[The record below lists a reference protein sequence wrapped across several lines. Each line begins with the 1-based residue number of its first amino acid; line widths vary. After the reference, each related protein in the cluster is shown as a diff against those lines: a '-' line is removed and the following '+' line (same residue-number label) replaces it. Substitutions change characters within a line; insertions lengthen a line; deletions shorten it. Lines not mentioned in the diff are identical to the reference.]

1 MGGDLMTGKMVAS
14 ICPYCAVGCGYYIEV
29 VDDRAVGIGYMPDH
43 PTNEGALCPK
53 GNAILDVLNSRDRL
67 RHPMKRVGDGWAR
80 ISWNEAL
87 DLVAKGLRNSLKKY
101 GPASLGFLASSRC
114 NNEENYLFA
123 KMARMLGSPNVDNC
137 ARLCHAPSVVGLGGS
152 LGTSAMTNNIADLAN
167 SKCIF
172 AIGTNFAE
180 AQPLASRWVQRA
192 KERGAKVV
200 VADPRVT
207 STSWMADLHLRIR
220 PGTDMALL
228 KGMMR
233 AVIDEGL
240 VDRKFI
246 AERTTGFERLSRSLD
261 GFSVESAAEAC
272 GVSAADIA
280 KAARLFAGSS
290 ASSLL
295 YSMGITQHVC
305 GTENVRACT
314 DLVLLCGQ
322 VGRPGAGIMP
332 MRGQNNVQGAC
343 DVGAMVEFYPG
354 YRRSRDPESIELFK
368 AAWNV
373 PDLPLGPGLTSTEM
387 MVAAVAGS
395 LKTMYII
402 GEDPV
407 VCDPNERKTRKAL
420 ENLEFLAV
428 QEIFMTETAEMA
440 DVVLPAAAWA
450 EKDGSYTSM
459 ERRVQWIDRAI
470 SPPGEAREGLSVICD
485 VADRLGLGF
494 GRRDASEVLEEINR
508 LIPAYGGMTK
518 ERIGRTGGL
527 LWPCPSPDHPGT
539 GILHTETFPTSDG
552 RARIELVEER
562 PPAEETSPEY
572 PLLLMTGRIVL
583 HYNNASMTS
592 RSFPLLRREGDLY
605 IEMNCRDA
613 SGLGIS
619 KGDTVIVA
627 TRRGEVEARAEPT
640 DKVKPGVAFMPF
652 HFNGANVVTSDAL
665 DPVSKIPE
673 YKVAAC
679 RISVRS

>member
-1 MGGDLMTGKMVAS
+1 MTGRMVAS
-14 ICPYCAVGCGYYIEV
+14 ICPYCAVGCGYYLKVEE
-29 VDDRAVGIGYMPDH
+29 DRAVGIGYMPDH

-53 GNAILDVLNSRDRL
+53 GNAVLDVLNSRDRL
-67 RHPMKRVGDGWAR
+67 RRPMKRVGDGWKR
-80 ISWNEAL
+80 ISWDEAL
-87 DLVAKGLRNSLKKY
+87 DLVAEGLKKSLKEH

-123 KMARMLGSPNVDNC
+123 KMARILGSPNIDNC

-192 KERGAKVV
+192 KERGAKVI

-233 AVIDEGL
+233 AAIDEGL
-240 VDRKFI
+240 VDRKFVS
-246 AERTTGFERLSRSLD
+246 ERTRGFEDLSRSLD
-261 GFSVESAAEAC
+261 GFSVDKAAEAS
-272 GVSAADIA
+272 GIPAAEIR
-280 KAARLFAGSS
+280 KAARLYAGSPAS
-290 ASSLL
+290 ALL

-305 GTENVRACT
+305 GTDNVRACT
-314 DLVLLCGQ
+314 DLALISGQ

-354 YRRSRDPESIELFK
+354 YRRSSDPESIELFK
-368 AAWNV
+368 AAWKV
-373 PDLPLGPGLTSTEM
+373 PDLPLGPGLTSMEM
-387 MVAAVAGS
+387 MEAAVAGS
-395 LKTMYII
+395 LKAMYII

-407 VCDPNERKTRKAL
+407 VCDPNTKKTRRAL
-420 ENLEFLAV
+420 ESLEFLAV

-459 ERRVQWIDRAI
+459 ERRVQWIDQAI
-470 SPPGEAREGLSVICD
+470 SPPGEAREGLSVICE

-494 GRRDASEVLEEINR
+494 GPLDASAVLEEINR

-527 LWPCPSPDHPGT
+527 LWPCPNPDHPGT
-539 GILHTETFPTSDG
+539 GTLHSQTFPTSDG
-552 RARIELVEER
+552 RARIEVVEER

-592 RSFPLLRREGDLY
+592 RSFPLLRREGELY
-605 IEMNCRDA
+605 VEMNRMEA

-619 KGDTVIVA
+619 QGDPVTVA
-627 TRRGEVEARAEPT
+627 TRRGEVEARAELT
-640 DKVKPGVAFMPF
+640 DKVKPGMVFMPF
-652 HFNGANVVTSDAL
+652 HFKGANLVTSDAL
-665 DPVSKIPE
+665 DPISKIPE

>member
-1 MGGDLMTGKMVAS
+1 MTGKMVAS

-29 VDDRAVGIGYMPDH
+29 EDDRAVGIKYMPDH

-53 GNAILDVLNSRDRL
+53 GNAVLDVLNSRDRL
-67 RHPMKRVGDGWAR
+67 RYPMKRTKDGWER
-80 ISWNEAL
+80 ISWDEAL
-87 DLVAKGLRNSLKKY
+87 DLVAEGLKKSLKEH

-114 NNEENYLFA
+114 NNEENYLFQ
-123 KMARMLGSPNVDNC
+123 KMARTLGSPNIDNC

-192 KERGAKVV
+192 KERGAKVI
-200 VADPRVT
+200 VADPRIT
-207 STSWMADLHLRIR
+207 STSWMADLHLKIR

-228 KGMMR
+228 RGMMR
-233 AVIDEGL
+233 TAIDEGL
-240 VDRKFI
+240 VDQDFI
-246 AERTTGFERLSRSLD
+246 ERRTTGFDDLSRSLE
-261 GFSVESAAEAC
+261 GFSVEEAAEAC
-272 GVSAADIA
+272 EVPASDIR
-280 KAARLFAGSS
+280 KATRLYAGSPAS
-290 ASSLL
+290 ALL

-314 DLVLLCGQ
+314 DLALLCGQ
-322 VGRPGAGIMP
+322 FGRAGAGIMP

-343 DVGAMVEFYPG
+343 DMGAMAEFYPG
-354 YRRSRDPESIELFK
+354 YRRSSDPEAIELFK
-368 AAWNV
+368 ATWNA
-373 PDLPLGPGLTSTEM
+373 PNLPLGPGLTSMEM
-387 MVAAVAGS
+387 VEAAVGGS
-395 LKTMYII
+395 LTAMYII

-407 VCDPNERKTRKAL
+407 VCDPNARKTRKAL
-420 ENLEFLAV
+420 ENLEFLVV

-450 EKDGSYTSM
+450 EKEGSYTSM
-459 ERRVQWIDRAI
+459 ERRVQWIDQAI
-470 SPPGEAREGLSVICD
+470 SPPGEAREGLSVICE

-494 GRRDASEVLEEINR
+494 SQMDASAVLEEINR
-508 LIPAYGGMTK
+508 LIPVYGGMTK
-518 ERIGRTGGL
+518 ERIKETGGL

-539 GILHTETFPTSDG
+539 EILHAETFSTPDG
-552 RARIELVEER
+552 RARIEAVEGR
-562 PPAEETSPEY
+562 PPAEETSPDY
-572 PLLLMTGRIVL
+572 PLFLMTGRIVL

-592 RSFPLLRREGDLY
+592 RSFPLLRREGDLRV
-605 IEMNCRDA
+605 EMNRADA

-619 KGDTVIVA
+619 QGDPVIVA
-627 TRRGEVEARAEPT
+627 TRRGEVEARAEVT
-640 DKVKPGVAFMPF
+640 EKVKPGVVFMPF

-679 RISVRS
+679 RISVKS

>member
-1 MGGDLMTGKMVAS
+1 MTGRMVAS

-29 VDDRAVGIGYMPDH
+29 EDDRAVGIKYMPNH

-53 GNAILDVLNSRDRL
+53 GNAILDVLKSKDRL
-67 RHPMKRVGDGWAR
+67 RYPMKRAKDDWER
-80 ISWNEAL
+80 ISWDEAL
-87 DLVAKGLRNSLKKY
+87 NLVAEGLKKSLKEH

-114 NNEENYLFA
+114 NNEENYLFQ
-123 KMARMLGSPNVDNC
+123 KMARLLGSPNIDNC

-180 AQPLASRWVQRA
+180 TQPLASRWVLRA

-200 VADPRVT
+200 VADPRIT
-207 STSWMADLHLRIR
+207 STSWMADLHLTIR

-228 KGMMR
+228 RGMMR
-233 AVIDEGL
+233 AAIEEGL
-240 VDRKFI
+240 VAQDFI
-246 AERTTGFERLSRSLD
+246 ERRTMGFDDLSRSLE
-261 GFSVESAAEAC
+261 GFSVEEAAEAC
-272 GVSAADIA
+272 EVPVSDIR
-280 KAARLFAGSS
+280 KATRLYARSPAS
-290 ASSLL
+290 ALL
-295 YSMGITQHVC
+295 YSMGITQHIC

-314 DLVLLCGQ
+314 DLALLCGQ
-322 VGRPGAGIMP
+322 VGRAGTGIMP

-343 DVGAMVEFYPG
+343 DMGAMAEFYPG
-354 YRRSRDPESIELFK
+354 YRRSSDPESIELFK
-368 AAWNV
+368 VTWNA
-373 PDLPLGPGLTSTEM
+373 PNLPLGPGLTSMEM
-387 MVAAVAGS
+387 MEAAVGGS
-395 LKTMYII
+395 LKAMYII

-407 VCDPNERKTRKAL
+407 VCDPNTRKTRKAL
-420 ENLEFLAV
+420 ESLEFLVV
-428 QEIFMTETAEMA
+428 QEIFMTETAKMA

-450 EKDGSYTSM
+450 EKKGSYTSM

-470 SPPGEAREGLSVICD
+470 SAPGKAREGLSVICE

-494 GRRDASEVLEEINR
+494 GQMDASTVLEEINR
-508 LIPAYGGMTK
+508 LIPFYRGMTK
-518 ERIGRTGGL
+518 ERIRETGGL

-539 GILHTETFPTSDG
+539 EILHAETFPTPDG
-552 RARIELVEER
+552 RAKIEAVR
-562 PPAEETSPEY
+562 GSPPAEETSPDY

-592 RSFPLLRREGDLY
+592 RSFPLLRREGDLRV
-605 IEMNCRDA
+605 EMNCADA

-619 KGDTVIVA
+619 QGDPVIVA
-627 TRRGEVEARAEPT
+627 TRRGEVEARAEVT
-640 DKVKPGVAFMPF
+640 EKVKPGVVFMPF

-673 YKVAAC
+673 YKAAAC
-679 RISVRS
+679 RISMRS

>member
-1 MGGDLMTGKMVAS
+1 MARRMVAS
-14 ICPYCAVGCGYYIEV
+14 LCPYCAVGCGYYIEV
-29 VDDRAVGIGYMPDH
+29 VDGRAVGIGYMPDH
-43 PTNEGALCPK
+43 PTSEGALCPK
-53 GNAILDVLNSRDRL
+53 GNAVLDILNSRDRL
-67 RHPMKRVGDGWAR
+67 RRPMKRVGDGWAR
-80 ISWNEAL
+80 ISWDEAL
-87 DLVAKGLRNSLKKY
+87 DLVATGLSNSLKAH

-123 KMARMLGSPNVDNC
+123 KMARILGSPNVDNC

-172 AIGTNFAE
+172 SIGTNFAE
-180 AQPLASRWVQRA
+180 AHPVVSRWVQRA
-192 KERGAKVV
+192 KERGAKVI

-207 STSWMADLHLRIR
+207 STTWMADLHLRIR
-220 PGTDMALL
+220 PGTDMDLL

-246 AERTTGFERLSRSLD
+246 ERRTTGFEKLSRSID
-261 GFSVESAAEAC
+261 GFSVEKAAEAS

-280 KAARLFAGSS
+280 KAARLYAGSS
-290 ASSLL
+290 ASALL

-314 DLVLLCGQ
+314 DLALLSGQ

-343 DVGAMVEFYPG
+343 DVGAIAEFYPG
-354 YRRSRDPESIELFK
+354 YRRSSDPESVELFK
-368 AAWNV
+368 EAWGAG
-373 PDLPLGPGLTSTEM
+373 DLPLGPGLTSTEM
-387 MVAAVAGS
+387 MEAAIEGS
-395 LKTMYII
+395 LKAMYII

-407 VCDPNERKTRKAL
+407 VCDPNTKKTRKAL

-428 QEIFMTETAEMA
+428 QEIFMTETAKMA
-440 DVVLPAAAWA
+440 DVILPAAAWA

-459 ERRVQWIDRAI
+459 ERRVQWIERAI
-470 SPPGEAREGLSVICD
+470 SPPGEAREGLAVICE
-485 VADRLGLGF
+485 VADRMGLGF
-494 GRRDASEVLEEINR
+494 GRMDASAVLEEING
-508 LIPAYGGMTK
+508 LVPAYGGMTK
-518 ERIGRTGGL
+518 ERIRGTGGL
-527 LWPCPSPDHPGT
+527 LWPCPSPGHPGT
-539 GILHTETFPTSDG
+539 GILHSDTFSTSDG
-552 RARIELVEER
+552 RARIEVVEGR

-572 PLLLMTGRIVL
+572 PMLLMTGRIVL

-592 RSFPLLRREGDLY
+592 RSFPLLRRESDLY
-605 IEMNCRDA
+605 VEMSRHDA
-613 SGLGIS
+613 SGLGVS
-619 KGDTVIVA
+619 QGDPVIVA
-627 TRRGEVEARAEPT
+627 TRRGEVEARAELT
-640 DKVKPGVAFMPF
+640 EKVKPGVVFMPF

-679 RISVRS
+679 RISVKS